1 MISPAGTVVVVVVV
15 VDVEVV
21 VVVVVDF
28 AVVVVA
34 LAVVVLAG
42 VVLVVALADVVVV
55 SAVVVVVADVVVVSA
70 TISIS
75 PSIRLIFF
83 VISLPFSSTTITLP
97 HVTGYTPAGQS
108 VGTVYVRTNTFDLS
122 PAVTLNADFVSNA
135 ISSSATFATTLA
147 VYPSLSSL
155 TPESLIPPV
164 LSTLTAPS
172 IPATAT
178 SVPFTI
184 TGS

>member
-34 LAVVVLAG
+34 LADV
-42 VVLVVALADVVVV
+42 VVALADVVEAGADVVVV

>member
-1 MISPAGTVVVVVVV
+1 M
-15 VDVEVV
+15 
-21 VVVVVDF
+21 
-28 AVVVVA
+28 
-34 LAVVVLAG
+34 
-42 VVLVVALADVVVV
+42 
-55 SAVVVVVADVVVVSA
+55 VVADVVVVSA

-97 HVTGYTPAGQS
+97 HVTGYIPAGQS

-164 LSTLTAPS
+164 LSTLIAPS

>member
-1 MISPAGTVVVVVVV
+1 MISPAGTVVVVV

-34 LAVVVLAG
+34 LADVVEAG
-42 VVLVVALADVVVV
+42 TAVVVVV

-97 HVTGYTPAGQS
+97 HVTGYIPAGQS

>member
-1 MISPAGTVVVVVVV
+1 MVV

-34 LAVVVLAG
+34 LADV
-42 VVLVVALADVVVV
+42 VVALADVVEAGADVVVV

-97 HVTGYTPAGQS
+97 HVTGYIPAGQS